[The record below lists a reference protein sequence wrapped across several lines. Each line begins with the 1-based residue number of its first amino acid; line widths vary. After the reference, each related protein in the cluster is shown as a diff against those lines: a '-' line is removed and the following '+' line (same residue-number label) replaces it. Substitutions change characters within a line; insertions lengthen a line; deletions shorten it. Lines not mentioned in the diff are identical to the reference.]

1 VDAIFPIR
9 KYHYAADRL
18 NNTIHDNVKIV
29 GRAVMTRRPAVLLI
43 ATMDTK
49 ADEALF
55 IENCLLKEG
64 VSVIILDPGIR
75 GRPSC
80 KVGVTRG
87 RVARAAGKTLKEVRA
102 VGNEARAL
110 NMMIPGAVKC
120 AHSLYKE
127 GKIDG
132 IISLGGT
139 MGTSIGTAIMRSFPF
154 GIPKV
159 MISTMASSNTRNF
172 VGTKDIVM
180 LHSVC
185 DIAGLNRLTRSVLH
199 NGALAVAGMVKGRKM
214 AKVKEKPAVAIST
227 LGTTD
232 GCAGEVRKALEIEGY
247 EVITFHTNG
256 TGGRAMDEMIN
267 QMDIRGVVELS
278 LNEIATHLFGGDFDA
293 GPERGKS
300 ALKKRIPTV
309 IAPGNIDFLVTGPMD
324 EAKKRFPGKQLHS
337 HNEAISAAWVERKE
351 QEILAR
357 SLADTWNEAEGPIA
371 IFIPLKGFSSYNSNK
386 GPFYHPKTPQYFAAS
401 LKKALK
407 KEISLNILPYHINDI
422 EFANAIVEGF
432 KKTEEMSSK

>member
-1 VDAIFPIR
+1 MHDEFISGGSR
-9 KYHYAADRL
+9 KM
-18 NNTIHDNVKIV
+18 KKSP
-29 GRAVMTRRPAVLLI
+29 GVLLI

-49 ADEALF
+49 MDEAVY
-55 IENCLLKEG
+55 IEKCLKKEG
-64 VSVIILDPGIR
+64 VSVIIMDPGIR
-75 GRPSC
+75 GRPSY
-80 KVGVTRG
+80 KIGVSRG
-87 RVARAAGKTLKEVRA
+87 QIARAAGKTLKEVRA
-102 VGNEARAL
+102 VGNEAKAL
-110 NMMIPGAVKC
+110 NLMIPGAIKC
-120 AHSLYKE
+120 AHRLYKE

-139 MGTSIGTAIMRSFPF
+139 MGTSIGTGIMRSFPF
-154 GIPKV
+154 GVPKV

-185 DIAGLNRLTRSVLH
+185 DIAGLNRVTRSVLH

-214 AKVKEKPAVAIST
+214 PSVKEKQAVALST

-232 GCAGEVRKALEIEGY
+232 GCAAEVRKALEKDGY

-256 TGGRAMDEMIN
+256 TGGRAMEEMIS
-267 QMDIRGVVELS
+267 QTDIRGVIDLS
-278 LNEIATHLFGGDFDA
+278 LNEVVTHLFGGDFDA
-293 GPERGKS
+293 GPERGKA

-309 IAPGNIDFLVTGPMD
+309 IAPGNIDFLVAGPMS

-337 HNEAISAAWVERKE
+337 HNAAISAACVGRKE

-357 SLADTWNEAEGPIA
+357 SLADTWNRAKGPLAVYVPI
-371 IFIPLKGFSSYNSNK
+371 KGFSSYNSK
-386 GPFYHPKTPQYFAAS
+386 EGPFYHPKTPQYFTAV

-407 KEISLNILPYHINDI
+407 KEVPLHILPHHINDI
-422 EFANAIVEGF
+422 ESAKAIVEGF
-432 KKTEEMSSK
+432 KRMKVE

>member
-1 VDAIFPIR
+1 MKKKPV
-9 KYHYAADRL
+9 
-18 NNTIHDNVKIV
+18 
-29 GRAVMTRRPAVLLI
+29 VLLI

-49 ADEALF
+49 ADEAIY
-55 IENCLLKEG
+55 IEACLRKEG
-64 VSVIILDPGIR
+64 VSVIIMDPGIR
-75 GRPSC
+75 GRPSY
-80 KVGVTRG
+80 KVGISRG
-87 RVARAAGKTLKEVRA
+87 DVARAAGKTLKEVRA
-102 VGNEARAL
+102 AGNEAKAL

-120 AHSLYKE
+120 AHHLYEK

-132 IISLGGT
+132 IIGLGGT
-139 MGTSIGTAIMRSFPF
+139 MGTSIGTGIMRSFPF

-185 DIAGLNRLTRSVLH
+185 DIAGLNRVTRSVLH

-214 AKVKEKPAVAIST
+214 PKVKEKPAVALST

-232 GCAGEVRKALEIEGY
+232 GCAGEVRKALEKVGY

-256 TGGRAMDEMIN
+256 TGGRAMEEMIS
-267 QMDIRGVVELS
+267 QMDIRGVVDLS

-293 GPERGKS
+293 GPDRGKA

-309 IAPGNIDFLVTGPMD
+309 MVPGNIDFLVTGPMH
-324 EAKKRFPGKQLHS
+324 EAKTRFPGKQLHS
-337 HNEAISAAWVERKE
+337 HNEAISAACVERME

-357 SLADTWNEAEGPIA
+357 SLAETWNTARGPLA
-371 IFIPLKGFSSYNSNK
+371 VFIPLKGFSSYNSK
-386 GPFYHPKTPQYFAAS
+386 AGPFYHPETPRYFTAS

-407 KEISLNILPYHINDI
+407 NEVPLKILPYHINDI
-422 EFANAIVEGF
+422 EFAKAIVDGF
-432 KKTEEMSSK
+432 NNMEV